1 MGGILG
7 VSQGS
12 DQPPRLVIL
21 EYIRSKKGPTLLL
34 VGKGLTF
41 DSGGISLKPASGMEK
56 MKYDMCGG
64 AAVLAAM
71 QAVGSERPENINVVA
86 VIPATENMPGP
97 GAIKPGDII
106 SQYGGRTV
114 EVVNTD
120 AEGRLI
126 LADALAYGVEK
137 YRPDAVVDLA
147 TLTGAVVVALGHHR
161 TGLFSN
167 DDVLAGRIIAAAE
180 QSGEPVWRLPL
191 GPEYT
196 EQLKSKVADLKNV
209 GKKGD
214 AGAITAAAFLEEFV
228 PEDVPWAHLDIAG
241 TAWDYTEKTYVP
253 KGPSGIGARLLIE
266 LIRSWE

>member
-1 MGGILG
+1 
-7 VSQGS
+7 
-12 DQPPRLVIL
+12 L